1 MPSPHAAPLTDSSP
15 LTTQELSSLA
25 TEQHRADRADID
37 LLPTPDLVRLMTRD
51 DARVPEAVHA
61 ASDAIAR
68 AADVAAA
75 RLAEGGRLI
84 YMGAGTAGRVGVL
97 DASECVPTFN
107 TRPGQVVGLIAGG
120 PSAVTLPVE
129 GAEDD
134 GSTAVEHLDA
144 IGLTER
150 DVVCGIAASGRTP
163 YAVAGVRHARALGAA
178 TIGVSCSP
186 DSALGRA
193 ADIAIEVVVGPE
205 FITGSTRL
213 KAGTAQKLVVNA
225 LSTVTMIRLGKTY
238 GNLMVD
244 LQASNE
250 KLRKRSHHIV
260 SLATG
265 ADADEID
272 VALEASGHE
281 VKTAVHMLLAGTTA
295 EQARTALRTH
305 DGSLRKA
312 LAEPTPAPVPR

>member
-1 MPSPHAAPLTDSSP
+1 MLPSHVSP
-15 LTTQELSSLA
+15 LTAEELSSLA
-25 TEQHRADRADID
+25 TEQHRPDRADID
-37 LLPTPDLVRLMTRD
+37 LLPTSELVRLMTHD

-68 AADVAAA
+68 AADVTAE
-75 RLAEGGRLI
+75 RLAAGGRLV
-84 YMGAGTAGRVGVL
+84 YMGAGTAGRIGVL

-134 GSTAVEHLDA
+134 EAMAVEHLEA
-144 IGLTER
+144 IGLTAQ

-163 YAVAGVRHARALGAA
+163 YAVAGVRHARGLGAA
-178 TIGVSCSP
+178 TVGISCSP
-186 DSALGRA
+186 DSALGHA
-193 ADIAIEVVVGPE
+193 ADIAVEVVVGPE

-225 LSTVTMIRLGKTY
+225 LSTATMVRLGKTY

-244 LQASNE
+244 LQATNE

-260 SLATG
+260 ALATG
-265 ADADEID
+265 AGTEEID
-272 VALEASGHE
+272 AALDAAGDE
-281 VKTAVHMLLAGTTA
+281 VKTAVHILLAGTTA
-295 EQARTALRTH
+295 EQARAALRTH
-305 DGSLRKA
+305 GGSLRDA
-312 LAEPTPAPVPR
+312 LGEHAHAAR